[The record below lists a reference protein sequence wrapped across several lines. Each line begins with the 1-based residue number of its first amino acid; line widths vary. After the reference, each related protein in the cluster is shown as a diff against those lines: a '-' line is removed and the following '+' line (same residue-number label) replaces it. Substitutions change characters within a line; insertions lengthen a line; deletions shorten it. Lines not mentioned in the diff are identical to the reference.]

1 MADRRDDLDSW
12 LSERID
18 PLPPPPGTFELIK
31 RRARRRRYRKLAI
44 TATSAALIVAAAVTV
59 PQVVNLHVLNPSS
72 GSAAAAGRTSSAT
85 STGGGRAESS
95 GSARPSPTATPS
107 SAPAVPANF
116 RPTSVTFV
124 SAGTGWVIGQAGTP
138 GRCATR
144 YCTSVAR
151 TDDGGETWSGVP
163 APVTGPADGA
173 TGVSQIRFLNLNDG
187 WAFGPGL
194 WATHN
199 GGQTWTPVSTGGL
212 RVTDLE
218 TVGNRVFALFAS
230 CAGSGASFAAGCT
243 SFTLYSAPASGGGN
257 WAPVGA
263 STSGLTDGAAG
274 EAASLV
280 LTGSRGFLLAPGREL
295 YSGPVGGGGP
305 WTLVNSIT
313 PSCPVGAAQADGQP
327 AGALFGAVNA
337 TELIL
342 ACGAAA
348 EAAATERRER
358 RERAAEADVL
368 LAERRGQLDS
378 DRPGA
383 HGGDRHVGGRQP
395 GRDHRARHGSGH
407 RRAARRRH
415 RLAGGDPERLRAA
428 RRVQL
433 RRHDHR
439 LPGHRAARQPR
450 VGHRLVHLQRRADLA
465 ASTAQWLLGGSGMK
479 SPAVSRSSRNR
490 SKISVS

>member
-1 MADRRDDLDSW
+1 M
-12 LSERID
+12 
-18 PLPPPPGTFELIK
+18 
-31 RRARRRRYRKLAI
+31 
-44 TATSAALIVAAAVTV
+44 
-59 PQVVNLHVLNPSS
+59 
-72 GSAAAAGRTSSAT
+72 
-85 STGGGRAESS
+85 
-95 GSARPSPTATPS
+95 
-107 SAPAVPANF
+107 
-116 RPTSVTFV
+116 
-124 SAGTGWVIGQAGTP
+124 IGQAGTP

-151 TDDGGETWSGVP
+151 TDDAGKTWSGVP

-342 ACGAAA
+342 ACARGHGPSGASGASGQQKLMYSSLNGGASWIAIAQAPTAGIATSVAA
-348 EAAATERRER
+348 SPAETIVLGTDQGIDVLPAGDIAWQAATLS
-358 RERAAEADVL
+358 ASAPPGGFSYV
-368 LAERRGQLDS
+368 GMTTDS
-378 DRPGA
+378 QGIA
-383 HGGDRHVGGRQP
+383 
-395 GRDHRARHGSGH
+395 
-407 RRAARRRH
+407 
-415 RLAGGDPERLRAA
+415 
-428 RRVQL
+428 
-433 RRHDHR
+433 
-439 LPGHRAARQPR
+439 LPA
-450 VGHRLVHLQRRADLA
+450 
-465 ASTAQWLLGGSGMK
+465 
-479 SPAVSRSSRNR
+479 SPASGTVWFTFNGGLTWRPAQLNGS
-490 SKISVS
+490 